1 MQNMYETIQVQFLW
15 KEKYIFPDNAYNIS
29 LQVEGDNVIA
39 TYKAL
44 EFGDYVKILQKGGTA
59 LGVIEKVNKTS
70 CLVFIDKYHSTY
82 VSNNFISLASDEE
95 KEKIKKT
102 LSDNRIKLDYEQKA
116 LVYERWRANPEEDYY
131 YIDSELCVRYTR
143 DYYTDTSDK
152 QFRIGNYFKTEEEAK
167 SVANKIKAL
176 FNSYN

>member
-1 MQNMYETIQVQFLW
+1 MKE
-15 KEKYIFPDNAYNIS
+15 EKYTFPNSAYYIN
-29 LQVEGDNVIA
+29 LQVEGNNVIA
-39 TYKAL
+39 TYKTL
-44 EFGDYVKILQKGGTA
+44 EFGDFVRVLQGDRIV

-70 CLVFIDKYHSTY
+70 YLVFIDKYCSTY

-95 KEKIKKT
+95 KEKIKKA
-102 LSDNRIKLDYEQKA
+102 LSDNKIKLDYEQKV
-116 LVYERWRANPEEDYY
+116 LVYEKWRANPEEGYY

-143 DYYTDTSDK
+143 DYYTDVSDK
-152 QFRIGNYFKTEEEAK
+152 QFRIGNYFKTEKDAK